1 MVRYTP
7 IGNGRVIVAFDQNHW
22 IVDFYYSKAA
32 RDNHAMGHPFMFG
45 ITVDGQFRWL
55 DASVLREMD
64 YTGNTMVSRALY
76 APAELGVEVQ
86 TKDFVDVL
94 DDVYVRLVT
103 VRNVAGSRRRFS
115 AFMHQNFYIYGND
128 IGDTGI
134 YDPSLN
140 GVLHYKGARYF
151 LASVVGE
158 DGGGMD
164 QYAVGIKGRAG
175 LAGTWKDAEDGRL
188 SMNPVAN
195 GSVDS
200 VIGYSGELAPSGSRS
215 FFYYIACGQN
225 MKSVAAL
232 GGSLSWSKLAS
243 MLRRTSNYWDYWSS
257 RRPLR
262 LGGDYPYLFKRSLFI
277 LATHINSAGGIAAS
291 LDSDQLKVNRD
302 GYYYVWPRDAAIA
315 AYALS
320 MAGHSSTAARFFDLM
335 ASSISGE
342 GYLHH
347 KYYVDGKLASTWLP
361 MVIDGRPILNIQEDE
376 TALVVWSLGEYV
388 RRRNDVALL
397 APYYEPLVTRAADFM
412 AGFVG
417 EDGLPRESYDLWEER
432 YGIHAHTVAAV
443 HAALGSAAW
452 MAELFGEDDRAS
464 RYRQVASRMREAF
477 ISKFYSKDV
486 GRFARA
492 LLGGRPD
499 FTVDSAL
506 LAIPLLGLLD
516 PADPR
521 VESTVEQVR
530 SRLWVRGIGGLAR
543 YEGDRYMRVKDDPSV
558 PGNPWTIT
566 TLWLARYYVRVGDI
580 PRAMEAMNWVASHA
594 QGSGVLSEQVNPY
607 DGSPLSASPLAW
619 AHAEFIIA
627 SVEMDERLSGPP
639 AAQSVSSTGMGG
651 AP

>member
-7 IGNGRVIVAFDQNHW
+7 LGNGRLIAAFDSNHW

-32 RDNHAMGHPFMFG
+32 RDNHAIGHPFMFG
-45 ITVDGQFRWL
+45 ISVDGQFRWL

-64 YTGNTMVSRALY
+64 YVGDTMVSRALY
-76 APAELGVEVQ
+76 APDGLGVEIM
-86 TKDFVDVL
+86 TKDFVDL
-94 DDVYVRLVT
+94 LEDVYARLIT
-103 VRNVAGSRRRFS
+103 VRDLSGSKRKFS
-115 AFMHQNFYIYGND
+115 VFMHQNFYIYGND

-134 YDPSLN
+134 YDPALN
-140 GVLHYKGARYF
+140 AIIHYKGARYF
-151 LASVVGE
+151 LASAIGE
-158 DGGGMD
+158 DNVGID
-164 QYAVGIKGRAG
+164 QYAVGIKEHVG

-200 VIGYSGELAPSGSRS
+200 VVGYSSDLAPHGSKS
-215 FFYYIACGQN
+215 LFYYIACGPD
-225 MKSVAAL
+225 MRSVTSL
-232 GGSLSWSKLAS
+232 GGSLSWGRLSS

-257 RRPLR
+257 RRSPR

-277 LATHINSAGGIAAS
+277 LATHVNAAGGIAAS
-291 LDSDQLKVNRD
+291 LDSDQLKINRD
-302 GYYYVWPRDAAIA
+302 GYYYVWPRDAAIS

-320 MAGHSSTAARFFDLM
+320 MAGHSSTATRFFDLM
-335 ASSISGE
+335 ESSISDE

-361 MVIDGRPILNIQEDE
+361 MVMDGHTIANIQEDE

-397 APYYEPLVTRAADFM
+397 APYYERLVIRAADFM

-417 EDGLPRESYDLWEER
+417 DDGLPKESYDLWEER

-443 HAALGSAAW
+443 HAALEAAAW
-452 MAELFGEDDRAS
+452 MAGLFGEDDRAA
-464 RYRQVASRMREAF
+464 RYRATASRMRDSFSA
-477 ISKFYSKDV
+477 KFYSKDV

-492 LLGGRPD
+492 IIRGKPD
-499 FTVDSAL
+499 FTLDSAL
-506 LAIPLLGLLD
+506 LAVPLLGLID
-516 PADPR
+516 PIDPR
-521 VESTVEQVR
+521 VESTVGQLR
-530 SRLWVRGIGGLAR
+530 SRLWIRGVGGLAR
-543 YEGDRYMRVKDDPSV
+543 YEGDRYMRVKDDQSI

-566 TLWLARYYVRVGDI
+566 TLWLARYYLRAGDM
-580 PRAMEAMNWVASHA
+580 PRAMEALDWVASHS

-619 AHAEFIIA
+619 AHAELIIA
-627 SVEMDERLSGPP
+627 LVEMDERLSGAP
-639 AAQSVSSTGMGG
+639 QGVSTVASEAG
-651 AP
+651 P